1 MKCRRTSTLTRP
13 SPKNLSTSL
22 NGISF
27 HSSQQSN
34 FKIDFQNLTI
44 VAEEI
49 RSLSIKK
56 EVSGDLMVA
65 QSRALSSFF
74 SSARLVSVSTTE
86 QIIGH
91 YMSGGYLTNNSNSN
105 TI

>member
-56 EVSGDLMVA
+56 GSEWRPDGGTKSCSLILLL
-65 QSRALSSFF
+65 LSK
-74 SSARLVSVSTTE
+74 ARLCV
-86 QIIGH
+86 H
-91 YMSGGYLTNNSNSN
+91 D
-105 TI
+105 